1 MVAAAGINE
10 VSVATG
16 QSRSAYSALLK
27 QVYGPRW
34 DSWLHTSVKISEKI
48 AKKKGMMGG
57 QMRVSALSTALPQ
70 SAGIS
75 SGEGYYLPHPTT
87 GEHINPRIIARDFYT
102 RLRWTGQSQRAA
114 RAGKQAAFSKPRKS
128 DVEDARQQSA
138 LNFARK
144 LYNGYFDILGRVNS
158 VGTVTGSASTE
169 RLILTLDGRDGRKS
183 GAYSG
188 GTPEER
194 YHLGA
199 HYLRA
204 GMMIGVATAPAGAPS
219 MANNGA
225 LKMVQIESLDDSV
238 LASPTITIKAVDG
251 VSGALLATAGGATP
265 TTFLAGDVV
274 FPYASRQ
281 DTIGAG
287 DTADSSYFTMN
298 GIESVVLDDA
308 HYSTLYGLSKTTY
321 GKLSGV
327 NSFGADSGSS
337 TTLRDAKEMRLTQTI
352 HRIRNEGSGG
362 TPDII
367 CLHDSTLREVL
378 FENEGKRRFAP
389 VQQSERGYGDLV
401 HVAGSTTVKYME
413 DWLCPPGLMYAL
425 DTTVWGYYSESDLA
439 PLDEPQQRFIPD
451 YDQSEMIWHKSGN
464 VECRK
469 PHNNGV
475 VDDLNFDL
483 TDIPV

>member
-27 QVYGPRW
+27 QVYGPKW
-34 DSWLHTSVKISEKI
+34 DSWIHTSVKIAEKI

-144 LYNGYFDILGRVNS
+144 LYNGYYDILGVVS
-158 VGTVTGSASTE
+158 AVGTVSGTGSAE
-169 RLILTLDGRDGRKS
+169 RLTLTLEGRDGRKS
-183 GAYSG
+183 GA
-188 GTPEER
+188 GTTAEER

-204 GMMIGVATAPAGAPS
+204 GMMIGVATAPAGAPT
-219 MANNGA
+219 MANNGSA
-225 LKMVQIESLDDSV
+225 NMVQIDSVDDSV
-238 LASPTITIKAVDG
+238 LASPTISLKAVDG
-251 VSGALLATAGGATP
+251 VSDLLSVIATTP

-298 GIESVVLDDA
+298 GVESVVLDDT
-308 HYSTLYGLSKTTY
+308 HYSTLYGLSKATY
-321 GKLSGV
+321 DKLSGV
-327 NSFGADSGSS
+327 NAVGATAGST
-337 TTLRDAKEMRLTQTI
+337 TTLRAAKEMRLTQMI

-362 TPDII
+362 TPDIV

-378 FENEGKRRFAP
+378 FENEGERRFAP

-464 VECRK
+464 IECRK

-475 VDDLNFDL
+475 IDDLSFDL